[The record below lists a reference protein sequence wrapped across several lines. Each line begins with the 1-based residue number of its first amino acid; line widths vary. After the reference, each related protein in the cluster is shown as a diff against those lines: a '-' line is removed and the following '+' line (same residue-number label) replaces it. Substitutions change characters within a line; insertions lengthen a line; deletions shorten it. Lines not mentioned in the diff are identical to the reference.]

1 MLTLIPIAGSFLT
14 LPVWVYQIVLQV
26 FMTMA
31 VHRLSGGKATF
42 AVLILPIAALVL
54 ACVLAGIIIA
64 VIAASVQGR

>member
-1 MLTLIPIAGSFLT
+1 
-14 LPVWVYQIVLQV
+14 
-26 FMTMA
+26 MTMA

-42 AVLILPIAALVL
+42 AVLILPIAAFVL